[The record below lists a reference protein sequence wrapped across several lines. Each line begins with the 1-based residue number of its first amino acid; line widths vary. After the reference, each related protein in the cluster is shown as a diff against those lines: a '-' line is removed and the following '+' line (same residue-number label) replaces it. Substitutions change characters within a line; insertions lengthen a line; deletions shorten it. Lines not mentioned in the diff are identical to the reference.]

1 MRTLYTLPGVSSALS
16 AATPKTV
23 LAVTSAATYGI
34 NWLRYEISFDGATS
48 TAVPAKIELCTH
60 TGAGAGT
67 STGATVVQVGGVTIA
82 TTGVAGGTNFTVEPT
97 VLSAFD
103 VFTLPVYG
111 GTGIVPFT
119 PGQEPNS
126 VVSQG
131 FAIRVTAP
139 AAVNCTASM
148 WFERA

>member
-1 MRTLYTLPGVSSALS
+1 MRSLYTAPGASSALS
-16 AATPKTV
+16 AATAKTI
-23 LAVTSAATYGI
+23 LAVVGPAQFGV

-48 TAVPAKIELCTH
+48 TAVPALIELCSL
-60 TGAGAGT
+60 TGATAGT
-67 STGATVVQVGGVTIA
+67 STAVTVQQ
-82 TTGVAGGTNFTVEPT
+82 VAGTTITAGFTAGTNYTAEPT
-97 VLSAFD
+97 VLTAID
-103 VFTLPVYG
+103 AFTLPVYG

-139 AAVNCTASM
+139 AAVNARATM

>member
-1 MRTLYTLPGVSSALS
+1 MRTLYTAPGNASALS

-23 LAVTSAATYGI
+23 LAVLGPAQFGV

-48 TAVPAKIELCTH
+48 TAVPALVELCTL
-60 TGAGAGT
+60 TGATAGT
-67 STGATVVQVGGVTIA
+67 STAVTVLQVGGTTI
-82 TTGVAGGTNFTVEPT
+82 TAGFTSGTNYTAEPT
-97 VLSAFD
+97 VLAPFSK
-103 VFTLPVYG
+103 FTLPVYG

-139 AAVNCTASM
+139 AAVNCTGTM

>member
-1 MRTLYTLPGVSSALS
+1 TNYTA
-16 AATPKTV
+16 
-23 LAVTSAATYGI
+23 
-34 NWLRYEISFDGATS
+34 
-48 TAVPAKIELCTH
+48 
-60 TGAGAGT
+60 
-67 STGATVVQVGGVTIA
+67 
-82 TTGVAGGTNFTVEPT
+82 EPT
-97 VLSAFD
+97 VLTAFSA
-103 VFTLPVYG
+103 FTLPVYG

-139 AAVNCTASM
+139 AAVNARATA

>member
-1 MRTLYTLPGVSSALS
+1 MRALYTAPGASSGLS
-16 AATPKTV
+16 AATAKTILAV
-23 LAVTSAATYGI
+23 LAPAQFGV

-48 TAVPAKIELCTH
+48 TAVPALIELCSL
-60 TGAGAGT
+60 TGATAGT
-67 STGATVVQVGGVTIA
+67 STAVTVQQ
-82 TTGVAGGTNFTVEPT
+82 VAGSTITAGFTAGTNYTAEPT
-97 VLSAFD
+97 VLTAFSA
-103 VFTLPVYG
+103 FTLPVYG

-139 AAVNCTASM
+139 AAVNARATA